1 MIINGKP
8 CTGNGQTLGTL
19 LQEQGFDRSRVAVE
33 RNGEIVPRA
42 QFDEVL
48 LEETDR
54 LEIVQF
60 VGGG

>member
-8 CTGNGQTLGTL
+8 CTGSGQTLGAF

-42 QFDEVL
+42 QFDDVL
-48 LEETDR
+48 LEEADR